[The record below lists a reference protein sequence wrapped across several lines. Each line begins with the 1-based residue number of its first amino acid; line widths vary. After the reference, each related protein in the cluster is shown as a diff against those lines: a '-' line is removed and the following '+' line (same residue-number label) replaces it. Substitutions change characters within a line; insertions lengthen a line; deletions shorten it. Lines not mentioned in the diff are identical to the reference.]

1 MGIGMREL
9 LVILVIA
16 LVVFGAKRV
25 RTLGSDLGSALRGFK
40 QAMAEEE
47 EIKASL
53 EQAPNSKE
61 KSKQSANVEKET
73 AAS

>member
-25 RTLGSDLGSALRGFK
+25 RTLGSDLGGALRGFK
-40 QAMAEEE
+40 QAMAEED

-53 EQAPNSKE
+53 EQEPRKDESKKASTERE
-61 KSKQSANVEKET
+61 KDT

>member
-53 EQAPNSKE
+53 EQAPNGTD
-61 KSKQSANVEKET
+61 KSKQSANLEKDT
-73 AAS
+73 AAT